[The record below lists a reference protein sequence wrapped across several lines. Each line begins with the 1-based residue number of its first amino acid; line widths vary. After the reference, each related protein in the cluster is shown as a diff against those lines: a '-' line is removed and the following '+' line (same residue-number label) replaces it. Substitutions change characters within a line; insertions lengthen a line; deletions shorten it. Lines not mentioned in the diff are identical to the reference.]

1 MLGQCFPKHLPSN
14 SDPGGCFLGTGTI
27 VKRNNLF
34 QNISNEYST
43 IWHSCP
49 FPLFSLAFSK
59 LTRPQTT
66 HLSTTHTFHTSV
78 TSHEASLMAQQVK
91 NLPAMQ
97 ETQETWVQSLVGRP
111 LGRYGNLL
119 QYSCLE
125 NPTDRR
131 AGWATVHGV
140 TKNQTRLKGLSR
152 PKHKS

>member
-59 LTRPQTT
+59 LTWPQTT
-66 HLSTTHTFHTSV
+66 HLSTAHTFHTSV
-78 TSHEASLMAQQVK
+78 TNHEVFLMAQQVK
-91 NLPAMQ
+91 NLPEMQ
-97 ETQETWVQSLVGRP
+97 ETQETWVQSWVRKIP
-111 LGRYGNLL
+111 W
-119 QYSCLE
+119 
-125 NPTDRR
+125 RR
-131 AGWATVHGV
+131 KMATHSSILAWKIDPMDKGAWWDTVQRV
-140 TKNQTRLKGLSR
+140 AKSRTRLSN
-152 PKHKS
+152 

>member
-1 MLGQCFPKHLPSN
+1 MAYVL
-14 SDPGGCFLGTGTI
+14 
-27 VKRNNLF
+27 
-34 QNISNEYST
+34 
-43 IWHSCP
+43 
-49 FPLFSLAFSK
+49 SK
-59 LTRPQTT
+59 
-66 HLSTTHTFHTSV
+66 HTFKVLSEHQTENWDLMEFREL
-78 TSHEASLMAQQVK
+78 HRASLMAQEVK